1 VKIKKEGDML
11 NPKEE
16 YMRLLYVFHTEI
28 GSFFIGKQEDRFLPI
43 YKDKSFGSYAEA
55 WQAAEDLAGGHTF
68 SIGPG
73 INTATL
79 GIPADLGKWEK
90 LL

>member
-1 VKIKKEGDML
+1 MC
-11 NPKEE
+11 
-16 YMRLLYVFHTEI
+16 LLYVFHTKI
-28 GSFFIGKQEDRFLPI
+28 GPFFIGKQKERFLPI
-43 YKDKSFGSYAEA
+43 YNDRGLGSYAEA

-68 SIGPG
+68 SVGPG